1 MSSYISSFESHRRFV
16 LGLLALVL
24 VLAFGLFCLG
34 VYLQP
39 LSGDLTRIG
48 SYAEK
53 DFGWNK
59 PQLEFQPPLSEIGR
73 YEHYYDVV
81 VLGDSFSTGRPHLR
95 WQNYLVAAKGWSIA
109 TLDTNK
115 IHVEQILENPVFRK
129 TPPKI
134 FILENV
140 ERDLPL
146 LIKHDQ
152 SCDATDLLKRV
163 GVTTRPSPVT
173 APFHVRKF
181 QGLANYVKRE
191 TAWYDIKLG
200 YVRDY
205 LWNSL
210 LRKLLG
216 DAHTDAVKVGL
227 EKKAPFSSV
236 NQQALLVYKD
246 DLRKVAWWRK
256 MNTQEISCQFEKIRK
271 QVEANG
277 QTRFVLMVAPDKLTA
292 YADFLLDKGLRDISA
307 LSELSGHLPGVMP
320 RLDQALISAIREG
333 EQDVYLPDDTHW
345 GSSGNLIAAE
355 TLLTFLLNP

>member
-1 MSSYISSFESHRRFV
+1 VSSYISSSEFHRRFV

-73 YEHYYDVV
+73 YEHYHDVV

-140 ERDLPL
+140 ERDLLL

-152 SCDATDLLKRV
+152 SCDATDFLKRV
-163 GVTTRPSPVT
+163 GVTARPSPVT
-173 APFHVRKF
+173 SIPVHIRELH
-181 QGLANYVKRE
+181 GLAKLVERE
-191 TAWYDIKLG
+191 RRLG
-200 YVRDY
+200 VRSSWDTFGTISGIVSCVIY
-205 LWNSL
+205 LEM
-210 LRKLLG
+210 
-216 DAHTDAVKVGL
+216 HTRMR
-227 EKKAPFSSV
+227 
-236 NQQALLVYKD
+236 Q
-246 DLRKVAWWRK
+246 R
-256 MNTQEISCQFEKIRK
+256 
-271 QVEANG
+271 
-277 QTRFVLMVAPDKLTA
+277 
-292 YADFLLDKGLRDISA
+292 
-307 LSELSGHLPGVMP
+307 
-320 RLDQALISAIREG
+320 
-333 EQDVYLPDDTHW
+333 
-345 GSSGNLIAAE
+345 
-355 TLLTFLLNP
+355 